1 MGLLKRLDKLLVFK
15 TNQVTCL
22 DIQKEYTIYYMTGI
36 HKFKQT
42 VFLLKTKGKYVFG
55 DVSA

>member
-1 MGLLKRLDKLLVFK
+1 MVLLKRLDELLVFK

-22 DIQKEYTIYYMTGI
+22 DIQKEYKIYYMTGI

-42 VFLLKTKGKYVFG
+42 VFLL
-55 DVSA
+55 